1 MPSTPSLRI
10 LYVAT
15 QAPAL
20 ASTPRWGS
28 FTLQRC
34 ATLAELSQRLAEQRP
49 DAIVVQPQDAA
60 ELVAWPALSQAVLDC
75 ALVVL
80 LDTDADTA
88 LPLLQLGVQDLL
100 PPAAADGETLA
111 RVLRLAVERKRQDV
125 LARKAFATDLATGL
139 PNHTQ
144 LLEHMTH
151 LLALREREPAPMA
164 LIVLR
169 VEGLQRTADTLGLEA
184 ANVLRRKVAVRL
196 RSKLRA
202 SDVVASIGSDAFAV
216 LLAWIDAPRDG
227 ELVTVKM
234 AESLA
239 QPFNVTGRKLT
250 LAVSAGLASYP
261 AHGKDADAL
270 LRRALAQA
278 SQMATVG
285 AEGLASRFDRGPDA
299 AANDDE
305 S

>member
-1 MPSTPSLRI
+1 MSAPTPPLRI
-10 LYVAT
+10 LCVAD

-20 ASTPRWGS
+20 PPERWGP
-28 FTLQRC
+28 FELQRC
-34 ATLAELSQRLAEQRP
+34 STLAELSRRLAELRP

-60 ELVAWPALSQAVLDC
+60 ELVAWPSLSQAVLDT
-75 ALVVL
+75 AVVVL
-80 LDTDADTA
+80 LDTDADVA
-88 LPLLQLGVQDLL
+88 VPLLQLGVQDVL
-100 PPAAADGETLA
+100 PPGGGEALA
-111 RVLRLAVERKRQDV
+111 RTLRLAVQRKRQDV

-169 VEGLQRTADTLGLEA
+169 VEGLQRTADTLGVEA

-202 SDVVASIGSDAFAV
+202 SDVVASIGSDTFAV
-216 LLAWIDAPRDG
+216 LLAWIDSPRDG

-285 AEGLASRFDRGPDA
+285 TEGLASRFDRGADA
-299 AANDDE
+299 AANDE
-305 S
+305 E